1 MAELTKNLNYLM
13 PTGFK
18 ITIDRENY
26 PNLEFFCQGV
36 SHPDITLAAGELPF
50 RKIRNIPLPG
60 GTLDFGELSI
70 TTIVDE
76 DMNAYKEMND
86 WMRRILDNP
95 LLGPLD
101 RGNKNGV
108 PSTADITLSILNS
121 QNNQTR
127 QIRYQECTPTNL
139 GGIEFESTGS
149 GTEYLTCTM
158 GFRFIDFTFV

>member
-36 SHPDITLAAGELPF
+36 THPDITLAAGELPF

-60 GTLDFGELSI
+60 GTLDFGELSL

-95 LLGPLD
+95 LLGPLNRQKD
-101 RGNKNGV
+101 GV

-127 QIRYQECTPTNL
+127 QIRYQECTPVSL
-139 GGIEFESTGS
+139 GGISFESTGG